1 MPYIG
6 NTPAL
11 DYISFAVQNF
21 TVTAGTT
28 VYTLDYSVS
37 NENDIALYINSVAQR
52 PGASFAYSATGTTL
66 TLTSATLATDTMY
79 AVFIGRAVQTVV
91 PPANINL
98 QLADGT
104 AAAPSLNFANDTN
117 TGIFRPAADTI
128 AFTEGGTEAMRINS
142 SGQVGI
148 GTSPTSKVDIVED
161 GGAGV
166 MRLTSYRAAAG
177 QSEYALRF
185 ARGSV
190 SSPTVVLD
198 GDAIGNFTAYPYNGT
213 NFNLQTANITAL
225 VAGTVTPS
233 SIPTAITF
241 GTSATGTAYSSE
253 RMRITSGGDVAVG
266 KTTVDATTAGVNLR
280 AVGAVDI
287 VRSAGTAMLINRLT
301 SDGELIAFFQDTNA
315 EGNISVS
322 GATVSYNGFTGSHWS
337 RFIDESKPDV
347 LRGTV
352 MESLDQMTNWYVVE
366 FETSYTEKDADG
378 NDVVK
383 TTTNKKPYALKANEN
398 EGDIITYNFEGTDY
412 QATIV
417 KQVDVKHVMSK
428 ISDTVEAKNVY
439 GVFSA
444 WDNDDLINNDFYVA
458 SVGSYVVRIKAGQ
471 TVSKGDLLQSNGDGT
486 AKVQVDDLVRASS
499 FAKVLSNTVIE
510 TYEDGSFIVPCSLMC

>member
-66 TLTSATLATDTMY
+66 TLTSATLVTDTMY

-117 TGIFRPAADTI
+117 TGIFRPTTDSIGFA
-128 AFTEGGTEAMRINS
+128 EGGTEVMRINS

-190 SSPTVVLD
+190 SSPTIVLD
-198 GDAIGNFTAYPYNGT
+198 GDTIGNFTAYPYNGT
-213 NFNLQTANITAL
+213 NFNLQTANISAL
-225 VAGTVTPS
+225 VAGTVTIS

-253 RMRITSGGDVAVG
+253 RMRIDSSGNVGIGETSVAS
-266 KTTVDATTAGVNLR
+266 KLHIKSD
-280 AVGAVDI
+280 GAVNACA
-287 VRSAGTAMLINRLT
+287 RMNNTEAGT
-301 SDGELIAFFQDTNA
+301 
-315 EGNISVS
+315 
-322 GATVSYNGFTGSHWS
+322 GS
-337 RFIDESKPDV
+337 
-347 LRGTV
+347 
-352 MESLDQMTNWYVVE
+352 
-366 FETSYTEKDADG
+366 
-378 NDVVK
+378 
-383 TTTNKKPYALKANEN
+383 
-398 EGDIITYNFEGTDY
+398 
-412 QATIV
+412 
-417 KQVDVKHVMSK
+417 
-428 ISDTVEAKNVY
+428 
-439 GVFSA
+439 
-444 WDNDDLINNDFYVA
+444 
-458 SVGSYVVRIKAGQ
+458 
-471 TVSKGDLLQSNGDGT
+471 
-486 AKVQVDDLVRASS
+486 
-499 FAKVLSNTVIE
+499 SNTVIFQRNGTNIGFITATGTATGYVTSSDYRLKE
-510 TYEDGSFIVPCSLMC
+510 NVVYNLNGIERVKLLKPARFNFIVEPNKIVDGFIAHEVSEIVPEAIHGTKDQIDSEGNPVHQGIDQSKLVPLLTGALQEAIAKIESLEARLTTLENN